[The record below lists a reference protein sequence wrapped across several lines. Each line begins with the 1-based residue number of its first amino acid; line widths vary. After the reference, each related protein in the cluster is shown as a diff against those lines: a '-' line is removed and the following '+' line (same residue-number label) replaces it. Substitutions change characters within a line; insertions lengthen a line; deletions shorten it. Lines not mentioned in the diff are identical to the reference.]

1 MTRLPR
7 TRRSCPSRADTSVP
21 DFDYEAAELHISM
34 GSEDLARLHPW
45 LDRATEA
52 VDMPKASLNG
62 MHVALEEV
70 VMNIAMH
77 GFPTGDC
84 GEVTIRLR
92 VSQDAAVFVVEDAG
106 RCFDPVA
113 APASKR
119 RANLLETE
127 VGGLGLTLLRHYCH
141 DIHYERAGDLNRLTL
156 RFPQQL
162 ALK

>member
-1 MTRLPR
+1 M
-7 TRRSCPSRADTSVP
+7 
-21 DFDYEAAELHISM
+21 
-34 GSEDLARLHPW
+34 
-45 LDRATEA
+45 
-52 VDMPKASLNG
+52 DMPKATLNG

-77 GFPTGDC
+77 GFPTGDL

-92 VSQDAAVFVVEDAG
+92 ASRDAAVFVVEDAG
-106 RCFDPVA
+106 RCFDPVV
-113 APASKR
+113 APVSER

-127 VGGLGLTLLRHYCH
+127 AGGLGLTLLRHYCR

-156 RFPQQL
+156 RFPPQP

>member
-1 MTRLPR
+1 
-7 TRRSCPSRADTSVP
+7 VP
-21 DFDYEAAELHISM
+21 DFDYEAELHISTD
-34 GSEDLARLHPW
+34 SEDLARLHPW
-45 LDRATEA
+45 LDQATEA
-52 VDMPKASLNG
+52 MNMPKATLNG

-77 GFPTGDC
+77 GFPAGES

-106 RCFDPVA
+106 RSFDPVV
-113 APASKR
+113 APVSKR

-127 VGGLGLTLLRHYCH
+127 AGGLGLTLLRHYCR

-156 RFPQQL
+156 RFPS
-162 ALK
+162 